1 MSRLASRFG
10 AQCSKSSV
18 VFFVY
23 SRGVDQVYV
32 CYIDESGTPEV
43 PGNTSHFILAGI
55 SIPIWHWHDADREI
69 TAVLKKYGLE
79 DEELHTAWLLRSYV
93 EQSHIANFDK
103 LDWTARRSA
112 ANRERNTQLL
122 RLQKTQNS
130 KSYKQTKKNYRHTNA
145 YAHLTRSERKILVCE
160 VADCISKWG
169 FARLFA
175 ECIDK
180 IYLDSSRNGQAI
192 GEQAFEQL
200 VSRFEQ
206 FLENI
211 NKGQRQKIFGILIHD
226 NNQTIAK
233 KHTNLMMNFHSK
245 GTLWTNIKHIIETP
259 LFVDSK
265 LTRMVQVADLCSYAL
280 RRYVENGETDL
291 FGRIFVRADR
301 HHDKTVGVRHFCA
314 HSCTCDICKNH

>member
-1 MSRLASRFG
+1 MH
-10 AQCSKSSV
+10 
-18 VFFVY
+18 
-23 SRGVDQVYV
+23 V

-55 SIPIWHWHDADREI
+55 SIPIWHWGDADREV
-69 TAVLKKYGLE
+69 TSVLKKYGLE
-79 DEELHTAWLLRSYV
+79 NEELHTAWLLRSYR
-93 EQSHIANFDK
+93 EQSQIPNFGR

-112 ANRERNTQLL
+112 VIRERNTHLL
-122 RLQKTQNS
+122 QLQKSRNN
-130 KSYKQTKKNYRHTNA
+130 KSYRQTKKNYNKTGP
-145 YAHLTRSERKILVCE
+145 YVHLTRIERNTLVYD

-180 IYLDSSRNGQAI
+180 VYLDSIPNGQAI

-206 FLENI
+206 YLENI
-211 NKGQRQKIFGILIHD
+211 NKGQDQKVFGILVHD

-233 KHTNLMMNFHSK
+233 KHTSQMMNFHSD
-245 GTLWTNIKHIIETP
+245 GTLWTNIEHIIETP
-259 LFVDSK
+259 LFVDSQ

-280 RRYVENGETDL
+280 RRYVENGEDDL
-291 FGRIFVRADR
+291 FGRVFVRADR
-301 HHDKTVGVRHFCA
+301 HHGKTVGVRHFCD
-314 HSCTCDICKNH
+314 HSCSCEICKTH